1 MSASGIS
8 LTVGVV
14 VGADTKG
21 HATLST
27 KSCSFNVGHLKVK
40 FHGGARFV
48 SVFPSA
54 CMCLLWCN
62 FPNSGH
68 SNFVSYR
75 ESFFFQASWRFKLT
89 LYLFSTACLYLG
101 PGRVSFVGVC
111 SWRMP

>member
-14 VGADTKG
+14 VGADAKG

-54 CMCLLWCN
+54 CM
-62 FPNSGH
+62 
-68 SNFVSYR
+68 
-75 ESFFFQASWRFKLT
+75 
-89 LYLFSTACLYLG
+89 
-101 PGRVSFVGVC
+101 
-111 SWRMP
+111 